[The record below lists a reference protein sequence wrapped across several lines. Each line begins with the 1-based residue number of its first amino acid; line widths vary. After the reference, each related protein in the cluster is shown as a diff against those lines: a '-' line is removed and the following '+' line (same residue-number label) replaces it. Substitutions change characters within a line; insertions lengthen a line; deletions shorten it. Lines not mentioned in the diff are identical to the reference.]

1 MRIEIDREK
10 CCGVGNCVLTA
21 PDLFD
26 LDDEENVAV
35 AIVPAV
41 TETRR
46 AEVERVIDECP
57 TMAIDL
63 VE

>member
-10 CCGVGNCVLTA
+10 CCGFGNCVLLA

-26 LDDEENVAV
+26 LDDQANLAV
-35 AIVPAV
+35 ALVPAV
-41 TETRR
+41 TEPQA
-46 AEVERVIDECP
+46 AEVQRVINECP
-57 TMAIDL
+57 TLAISL